1 MTKEH
6 DLQNTIRL
14 HVSKTQLGTLFRAN
28 VGQGWTG
35 KVQRMHMTPDTNT
48 IMIVNPRPFSTGLPV
63 GFPDL
68 FGFVPVTITPDM
80 VGRQVAVFAA
90 VEVKQKTGRVSVKQR
105 DMLAFLQRQGARAGI
120 ARSVDDAARILSGE
134 GVADAKQTT
143 AGCIK

>member
-14 HVSKTQLGTLFRAN
+14 HVSREQLGTLFRAN

-48 IMIVNPRPFSTGLPV
+48 ILLVNPRPFSTGLPV

-134 GVADAKQTT
+134 GVADAQHT
-143 AGCIK
+143 ATGRIK

>member
-6 DLQNTIRL
+6 DLQNIIRL

-48 IMIVNPRPFSTGLPV
+48 ILLVNPRPFSTGLPV

-90 VEVKQKTGRVSVKQR
+90 VEVKQKTGRISVKQR

>member
-6 DLQNTIRL
+6 DLQNEIRL
-14 HVSKTQLGTLFRAN
+14 HVAREHLGTLFRAN

-35 KVQRMHMTPDTNT
+35 KVQRMHLTPDTNT
-48 IMIVNPRPFSTGLPV
+48 ILLINPRPFSTGLPV

-80 VGRQVAVFAA
+80 VGQEIAVFAA
-90 VEVKQKTGRVSVKQR
+90 VEVKQKTGRVSAKQR
-105 DMLAFLQRQGARAGI
+105 DMMAFLQKHGARAGV

-134 GVADAKQTT
+134 GVADAQQTT
-143 AGCIK
+143 TGRTK

>member
-6 DLQNTIRL
+6 NLQNTIRL

-134 GVADAKQTT
+134 GVADAKS
-143 AGCIK
+143 K

>member
-6 DLQNTIRL
+6 DLQNEIRL
-14 HVSKTQLGTLFRAN
+14 HVSKARLGTLFRAN
-28 VGQGWTG
+28 VGRGWTG
-35 KVQRMHMTPDTNT
+35 EVQRMHLTPDTNT
-48 IMIVNPRPFSTGLPV
+48 ILLINPRPFSTGLPV

-90 VEVKQKTGRVSVKQR
+90 VEVKQKHGRVSSRQQA
-105 DMLAFLQRQGARAGI
+105 MLGFLQEQGALAGV

-134 GVADAKQTT
+134 GVADAQQTT

>member
-6 DLQNTIRL
+6 DLQNEIRL
-14 HVSKTQLGTLFRAN
+14 HVARKQLGTLFRAN
-28 VGQGWTG
+28 VGQGWAG
-35 KVQRMHMTPDTNT
+35 KVQRMHLTPDTNT
-48 IMIVNPRPFSTGLPV
+48 ILLVNPRPFSTGLPV

-90 VEVKQKTGRVSVKQR
+90 VEVKQKHGRVSSRQQA
-105 DMLAFLQRQGARAGI
+105 MLGFLQAQGARAGV

-134 GVADAKQTT
+134 GVADAQQTT

>member
-6 DLQNTIRL
+6 DLQNEIRL
-14 HVSKTQLGTLFRAN
+14 HVSREQLGTLFRAN
-28 VGQGWTG
+28 VGQGWAG
-35 KVQRMHMTPDTNT
+35 KGQRMHLTPDTNT
-48 IMIVNPRPFSTGLPV
+48 ILLVNPRPFSTGLPV

-90 VEVKQKTGRVSVKQR
+90 VEVKQKTGRVSAKQR
-105 DMLAFLQRQGARAGI
+105 DMMAFLQKHGARAGV

-134 GVADAKQTT
+134 GVADALSK
-143 AGCIK
+143 

>member
-14 HVSKTQLGTLFRAN
+14 HVSRAQLGTLFRAN

-35 KVQRMHMTPDTNT
+35 KVRHMRMTPDTNT
-48 IMIVNPRPFSTGLPV
+48 ILLVNPRPFSTGLPV

-90 VEVKQKTGRVSVKQR
+90 VEVKQKTGRISVKQR

-120 ARSVDDAARILSGE
+120 ARSLDDAARILSGE
-134 GVADAKQTT
+134 GVADAQQTT

>member
-90 VEVKQKTGRVSVKQR
+90 VEVKQKTGRISVKQR

>member
-6 DLQNTIRL
+6 DLQNEIRL
-14 HVSKTQLGTLFRAN
+14 HVAREHLGTLFRAN

-35 KVQRMHMTPDTNT
+35 KVQRMHLTPDTNT
-48 IMIVNPRPFSTGLPV
+48 ILLINPRPFSTGLPV

-120 ARSVDDAARILSGE
+120 ARSVDEAARILSGE
-134 GVADAKQTT
+134 GVADAQQTT

>member
-14 HVSKTQLGTLFRAN
+14 HVSREQLGTLFRAN
-28 VGQGWTG
+28 VGQGWAG
-35 KVQRMHMTPDTNT
+35 KVQRMHLTPDTNT
-48 IMIVNPRPFSTGLPV
+48 ILLVNPRPFSTGLPV

-80 VGRQVAVFAA
+80 VGQEIAVFAA
-90 VEVKQKTGRVSVKQR
+90 VEVKQKTGRVSAKQR
-105 DMLAFLQRQGARAGI
+105 DMMAFLQKHGARAGV

-134 GVADAKQTT
+134 GVADALSK
-143 AGCIK
+143 

>member
-6 DLQNTIRL
+6 DLQNEIRL
-14 HVSKTQLGTLFRAN
+14 HVAREHLGTLFRAN

-35 KVQRMHMTPDTNT
+35 KVQRMHLTPDTNT
-48 IMIVNPRPFSTGLPV
+48 ILLVNPRPFSTGLPV

-80 VGRQVAVFAA
+80 AGQEIAVFAA
-90 VEVKQKTGRVSVKQR
+90 VEVKQKTGRVSAKQR
-105 DMLAFLQRQGARAGI
+105 DMMAFLQKHGARAGV

-134 GVADAKQTT
+134 GVADALSK
-143 AGCIK
+143 

>member
-6 DLQNTIRL
+6 DLQNEIRL
-14 HVSKTQLGTLFRAN
+14 HVAREHLGTLFRAN

-35 KVQRMHMTPDTNT
+35 KVQRMHLTPDTNT
-48 IMIVNPRPFSTGLPV
+48 ILLINPRPFSTGLPV

-90 VEVKQKTGRVSVKQR
+90 VEVKQKHGRVSSRQQA
-105 DMLAFLQRQGARAGI
+105 MLGFLQAQGARAGI

-134 GVADAKQTT
+134 GVADAQHTT

>member
-14 HVSKTQLGTLFRAN
+14 HVSREQLGTLFRAN

-48 IMIVNPRPFSTGLPV
+48 ILLVNPRPFSTGLPV

-90 VEVKQKTGRVSVKQR
+90 VEVKQKTGRISVKQR